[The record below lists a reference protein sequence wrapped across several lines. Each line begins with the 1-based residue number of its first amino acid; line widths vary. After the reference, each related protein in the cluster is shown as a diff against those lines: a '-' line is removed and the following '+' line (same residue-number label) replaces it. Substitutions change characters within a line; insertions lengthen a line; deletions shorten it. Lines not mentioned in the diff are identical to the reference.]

1 MPRILVLLLLLL
13 FFSLFVLLFIAIS
26 KQIKFECTIYF
37 GKRQKLKIAKEN
49 REKKHGEKQK
59 YMASIHKNRK
69 SPDTMNVANIF

>member
-1 MPRILVLLLLLL
+1 MHNL
-13 FFSLFVLLFIAIS
+13 FRKKAKIEDR
-26 KQIKFECTIYF
+26 KQTSTKFKAQHNITSNKKTQNLYNE
-37 GKRQKLKIAKEN
+37 EN